1 MRKRRRWHRFKSK
14 MKNFILGAITVFAF
28 LMLMASMEVLLEQT
42 LKAILVFIISL
53 AWLVLFGHANGWLQE
68 CP

>member
-1 MRKRRRWHRFKSK
+1 MRKRRWHKIKSK

-28 LMLMASMEVLLEQT
+28 LMFLASMNALFEQT
-42 LKAILVFIISL
+42 LKAMLVFVISL